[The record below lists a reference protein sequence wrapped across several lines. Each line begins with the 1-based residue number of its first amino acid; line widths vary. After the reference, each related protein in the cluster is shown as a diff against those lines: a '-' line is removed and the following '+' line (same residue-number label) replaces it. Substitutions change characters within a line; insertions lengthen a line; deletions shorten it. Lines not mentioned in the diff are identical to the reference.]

1 MEVQTLNG
9 DFLADQAFLV
19 QERFLDFARQTTE
32 SRILQERSI
41 RVASNGGQETC
52 QWLRDGLAAGS
63 FAHPKSTIEEGR
75 FSYHD
80 PERAAKQYRLFVGD
94 HLITGD
100 DMEKPLSYFLIDR
113 EPFFAVAPV
122 EFLIILESGE
132 KVKVSE
138 FKLNTVFTATKR
150 FMSI

>member
-1 MEVQTLNG
+1 LNSP
-9 DFLADQAFLV
+9 DLSFFSQLFPECLADQAFLV
-19 QERFLDFARQTTE
+19 QERFLDFARQTE

-52 QWLRDGLAAGS
+52 QWLRDSLAVGYFS
-63 FAHPKSTIEEGR
+63 HVKSTIEEGHI
-75 FSYHD
+75 SYHD

-113 EPFFAVAPV
+113 EPFFAVAPL
-122 EFLIILESGE
+122 FS
-132 KVKVSE
+132 
-138 FKLNTVFTATKR
+138 
-150 FMSI
+150 